1 MPSAN
6 PSLYLDEDVSVVAAA
21 ILQARGFMAVTAR
34 DTGLLGRS
42 DEAQLAFAADGG
54 HILLSH
60 NRVHFERL
68 HREWL
73 GGGRSHAGIIIARR
87 RPPRE
92 LAARVGRLLA
102 RLPADQFKSQ
112 ILYA

>member
-1 MPSAN
+1 MPSPA

-21 ILQARGFMAVTAR
+21 ILRARGFVAVTAR
-34 DTGLLGRS
+34 DTGQLGRT
-42 DEAQLAFAADGG
+42 DAAQLTFAADAGT
-54 HILLSH
+54 ILLSH

-73 GGGRSHAGIIIARR
+73 EGGRPHAGIIIARR

-102 RLPADQFKSQ
+102 RLPADQFKNQ
-112 ILYA
+112 ILYT